1 MGRKALTTDRRG
13 RGLIKQPNRD
23 KAVARFVE
31 NIDYERLEAILAAD
45 PRHHTLLQMM
55 RDPHIFARG
64 KGKTMSFAAV
74 LRKSGTPL
82 ADIQRMYIDGSKQL
96 GVLELANRFPAIAA
110 DIGEDAKSR
119 DEACPACQGTGALPG
134 TALAEASE
142 AELDAAECKA
152 CKGSGAIRVMGDK
165 HARDMVASLLGLGQK
180 AGVTIN
186 NLLSQNANFG
196 GGQDR
201 IEDLL
206 AKTAQVINVEAQE
219 VEAE

>member
-1 MGRKALTTDRRG
+1 VKALTKDRAG
-13 RGLIKQPNRD
+13 RKLNKQPARD
-23 KAVARFVE
+23 QAVARFVE
-31 NIDYERLEAILAAD
+31 TIDYRRLEMILAAD
-45 PRHHTLLQMM
+45 QRYHLLLQML
-55 RDPHIFARG
+55 RDPLVFDSG
-64 KGKTMSFAAV
+64 KGRMSFAAV
-74 LRKSGTPL
+74 LRKVNVPL
-82 ADIQRMYIDGSKQL
+82 ADIQKAYIDGSKQL

-110 DIGEDAKSR
+110 DIGEDARSR
-119 DEACPACQGTGALPG
+119 DEACPVCQGQGSLPMPALEGA
-134 TALAEASE
+134 TD
-142 AELDAAECKA
+142 AELDAAACKA
-152 CKGSGAIRVMGDK
+152 CKGSGLMRVMGDK

-206 AKTAQVINVEAQE
+206 AKTAQVINVEAHE

>member
-1 MGRKALTTDRRG
+1 MGRKALTKDRSG
-13 RGLIKQPNRD
+13 RGLNKQPARD

-31 NIDYERLEAILAAD
+31 TIDYRRLEMILAAD
-45 PRHHTLLQMM
+45 ERYHLLLQMM
-55 RDPHIFARG
+55 RDPLIFASG
-64 KGKTMSFAAV
+64 KGRMSFAAV
-74 LRKSGTPL
+74 IRKANVTL
-82 ADIQRMYIDGSKQL
+82 ADIQKLYIDGSKQL

-119 DEACPACQGTGALPG
+119 DEACPACMGTGAMQG
-134 TALAEASE
+134 VHIEDASDS
-142 AELDAAECKA
+142 ELDAGQCKA

-165 HARDMVASLLGLGQK
+165 HARDMVANLLGLGQK

>member
-1 MGRKALTTDRRG
+1 MGRKALTHDKHG
-13 RGLIKQPNRD
+13 RGLNKQPNRD
-23 KAVARFVE
+23 KAVAAFIETV
-31 NIDYERLEAILAAD
+31 DYRRLEMILLTD
-45 PRHHTLLQMM
+45 PKYHLLLQMM
-55 RDPHIFARG
+55 RDPLVFASGQGR
-64 KGKTMSFAAV
+64 MSFAAV
-74 LRKSGTPL
+74 MRKANVTL
-82 ADIQRMYIDGSKQL
+82 AEIQKAYIDGSKQL

-119 DEACPACQGTGALPG
+119 DETCPACQGTGAMLG
-134 TALAEASE
+134 VAVEGASD
-142 AELDAAECKA
+142 AELDAAQCKA
-152 CKGSGAIRVMGDK
+152 CKGSGSIRVMGDK
-165 HARDMVASLLGLGQK
+165 HARDLTINLLGLGQK

-206 AKTAQVINVEAQE
+206 AKTAQVIQIEAHE